1 MENNLKAEN
10 VQQNKLIQG
19 LKILVVNAIIFIVID
34 LVMFRLFHLKYNFI
48 TFAVYTIVT
57 YLFTSSYRDTLLE
70 NKEITSG
77 GFYFWGLIM
86 PLLLGY
92 GIYNLVWDDELMSN
106 YDNIRGVL
114 DTVFIYDGTLKGVI
128 MTILLNT
135 AAVSSSRIL
144 VLIGVIVSDIK
155 NKSKSNKQDDDTSTT
170 KERIGN
176 PNSDDGDK
184 QSDST
189 NNSEATTEKVD
200 SEFFKGVKNVDELKK
215 RYHDLLK
222 IYHPDN
228 NAGDSDVTRRIKE
241 EYEAFN
247 KEFSNN

>member
-10 VQQNKLIQG
+10 VQQNKLIQRI
-19 LKILVVNAIIFIVID
+19 KILVVNVIIFIVID

-70 NKEITSG
+70 NKETTRG

-86 PLLLGY
+86 PLILGY
-92 GIYNLVWDDELMSN
+92 SIYNLVWDDELISN

-114 DTVFIYDGTLKGVI
+114 DSVFIYDGTLKGVL

-135 AAVSSSRIL
+135 AAVSSSRIF
-144 VLIGVIVSDIK
+144 VLAGVIVSDIK
-155 NKSKSNKQDDDTSTT
+155 NKSNSNKQDDDTSTT
-170 KERIGN
+170 KERIGSL
-176 PNSDDGDK
+176 NSDDGGK
-184 QSDST
+184 QNDST
-189 NNSEATTEKVD
+189 NNSEETTEKVD

-215 RYHDLLK
+215 RYRDLLK